1 MRCLGGWRNE
11 PGHVDVMVIEAG
23 AVGGAEVAGVAPI
36 GDAVPPTAT
45 VTRLVVRATRSWT

>member
-1 MRCLGGWRNE
+1 
-11 PGHVDVMVIEAG
+11 MVIEAG